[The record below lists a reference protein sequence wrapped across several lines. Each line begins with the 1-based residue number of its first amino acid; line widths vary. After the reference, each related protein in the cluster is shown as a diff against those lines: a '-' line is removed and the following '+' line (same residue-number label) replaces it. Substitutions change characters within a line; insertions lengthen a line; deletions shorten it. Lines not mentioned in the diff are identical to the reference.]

1 MLRRI
6 HSVPA
11 DYLAAQLAWAET
23 DPKAIAFRLAKKQ
36 VADETALQ
44 HIANVDEA
52 KQKRIDEGNKKR
64 QLVED
69 LKMHGGPMTSVDELK
84 ELKERFADNPEKLM
98 ELVSW
103 ELRYHRD
110 IINDTSRDQ
119 KFFRAPEKANT

>member
-1 MLRRI
+1 M
-6 HSVPA
+6 
-11 DYLAAQLAWAET
+11 
-23 DPKAIAFRLAKKQ
+23 
-36 VADETALQ
+36 
-44 HIANVDEA
+44 
-52 KQKRIDEGNKKR
+52 GNKKR

-119 KFFRAPEKANT
+119 KFFR